1 MAAYPEPETPPPSA
15 ERLQQL
21 ERARPAIEEE
31 LRRFE
36 SLGDE
41 EMSANQAQ
49 IKASVTRIKKVLKEV
64 GLAVVEKH
72 TNDRVGVHPNN
83 RWGHGLDVQ
92 QVHEL
97 LKQVVPAGWDMEE
110 VRQAMCFER
119 APGRFGNA
127 HFAFNWDIAT
137 ASDGYLGVC
146 SETKMQ
152 FFSVGNSH
160 TVAMLR
166 CLSEGTLG
174 YLEDI
179 LGPDNKLSK
188 DLLYTFAPTFR
199 DAVENGFEW
208 FTIAWEVDVEWPSL
222 SLLLQAGLNESHG
235 AIRQQSKLMTL
246 RQIHVVARCGENAHS
261 KHWEARCSHV
271 AWCARVLYPILV
283 GYVFQ

>member
-1 MAAYPEPETPPPSA
+1 MASYPEPETPPPSA
-15 ERLQQL
+15 ERRQQL
-21 ERARPAIEEE
+21 ERARGQIEEE
-31 LRRFE
+31 LRKFE
-36 SLGDE
+36 AMGDD
-41 EMSANQAQ
+41 EMNANQAQ
-49 IKASVTRIKKVLKEV
+49 IKASVSRIKATLKEV
-64 GLAVVEKH
+64 GLASVERH

-97 LKQVVPAGWDMEE
+97 MKQIVPAGWDMEE
-110 VRQAMCFER
+110 VRQAMCFAR

-137 ASDGYLGVC
+137 ASDGYLAVC

-152 FFSVGNSH
+152 YFSVGNSH
-160 TVAMLR
+160 TVAVLR
-166 CLSEGTLG
+166 CLLEGTLG

-179 LGPDNKLSK
+179 VGPDNKLSK

-246 RQIHVVARCGENAHS
+246 RQIHVVARCRENANS
-261 KHWEARCSHV
+261 KHWESRCSHV
-271 AWCARVLYPILV
+271 AWSARVF
-283 GYVFQ
+283 G